1 VAEVLRQEVSGKFA
15 RLADVGCG
23 TGSFRSHCSAVCE
36 KYCGVDVVRYDDFP
50 TDAEFLAADLDSAR
64 WPLEDN
70 LFDAT
75 VSLETIEH
83 LENPRAFFREM
94 TRITRPGGLVIVTT
108 PNQLSFLSKL
118 TLIVKNEFTAFQ
130 ERPGLYP
137 AHRTA
142 LLETD
147 LARIARESGL
157 QGARIA
163 YSNSGRI
170 PGGDL
175 TWPAMFGG
183 RAFSDNVMVIARKP
197 AKSLPGA

>member
-1 VAEVLRQEVSGKFA
+1 
-15 RLADVGCG
+15 
-23 TGSFRSHCSAVCE
+23 
-36 KYCGVDVVRYDDFP
+36 
-50 TDAEFLAADLDSAR
+50 
-64 WPLEDN
+64 
-70 LFDAT
+70 
-75 VSLETIEH
+75 
-83 LENPRAFFREM
+83 
-94 TRITRPGGLVIVTT
+94 
-108 PNQLSFLSKL
+108 
-118 TLIVKNEFTAFQ
+118 LIVKNEFTAFQ

-157 QGARIA
+157 QGARIG

-170 PGGDL
+170 PGGAL

-197 AKSLPGA
+197 AKLPLGE